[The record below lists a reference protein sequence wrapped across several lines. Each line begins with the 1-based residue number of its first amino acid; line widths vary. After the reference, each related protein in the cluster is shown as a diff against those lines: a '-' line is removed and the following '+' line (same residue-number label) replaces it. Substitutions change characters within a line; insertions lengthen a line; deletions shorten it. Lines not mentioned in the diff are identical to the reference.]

1 MDEYLRIL
9 YVHPH
14 SQLGGTD
21 ISLFHLVREMI
32 NQNHKCVVIFPFDG
46 LNVPKFKKIGVQV
59 RFIPETQGFNRTYN
73 PLRLSLQ
80 TARIV
85 PAVKKL
91 LDIIDREN
99 IDIVHSNTTTTWAGG
114 IAARIAKI
122 PAVHH
127 VREVTIASPEIL
139 GWAITRIVNSV
150 ADKIITVSDAAG
162 KVFHNNKIPQNKLV
176 TIYNGVDIQEFHPSN
191 EGAALRKEFGID
203 DNTVL
208 VGLVGRFNPRRGH
221 RCFIEACAKVK
232 NGCSINTQFMI
243 VGGKPKVQ
251 GKTQTAEEK
260 YESEMLSLIKKL
272 GLEREIILTG
282 TRQDIPQVMAA
293 LDILV
298 HPSTT
303 DAGPRSPLE
312 AMASGKPVI
321 ASAVEG
327 NIEEVEDGVTG
338 ILFPSGDS
346 DALAQA
352 LIKLIENKTMRERLG
367 SAGRNRVERLFTT
380 KINADRTESL
390 YFNLLSTYKRK

>member
-1 MDEYLRIL
+1 MAEVLRIL
-9 YVHPH
+9 YVHPL
-14 SQLGGTD
+14 SQLGGSD
-21 ISLFHLVREMI
+21 ISLFQLVREMI
-32 NQNHKCVVIFPFDG
+32 NRNHKCVVVFPFDG
-46 LNVPKFKKIGVQV
+46 FNVPKFKHIGVQV
-59 RFIPETQGFNRTYN
+59 RFIPEIQGFNRTYN
-73 PLRLSLQ
+73 LLRLSLK
-80 TARIV
+80 TAKIV
-85 PAVKKL
+85 PAIKKL
-91 LDIIDREN
+91 LDIIKQEN
-99 IDIVHSNTTTTWAGG
+99 IDIVHSNTTTTWPGG
-114 IAARIAKI
+114 IAARIAKV
-122 PAVHH
+122 PTVHH
-127 VREVTIASPEIL
+127 VREVTIASPKIL
-139 GWAITRIVNSV
+139 GWAITHIVNSM
-150 ADKIITVSDAAG
+150 ADKIITVSNAAG
-162 KVFHNNKIPQNKLV
+162 KVFHDNRILKNNLV

-191 EGAALRKEFGID
+191 EGTALRKEFGID

-232 NGCSINTQFMI
+232 NGSSVDTKFMI
-243 VGGKPKVQ
+243 VGGKPKVR

-293 LDILV
+293 LDILA

-338 ILFPSGDS
+338 ILFPSSDS
-346 DALAQA
+346 DALSQA
-352 LIKLIENKTMRERLG
+352 LIKLIENKIARERLG
-367 SAGRNRVERLFTT
+367 SAGRKRVERLFTT
-380 KINADRTESL
+380 IINADRTESL
-390 YFNLLSTYKRK
+390 YFDLLRTYRR